1 MPQYDCKICGRG
13 MEVPADGGSVICP
26 HCNSRYNVERDESG
40 LRLRLVDFAGL
51 PSPDDYPGVLEF
63 FAVPEAVASA
73 ERILKSES
81 EVATATL
88 QEERAVAEYEL
99 PEAVSPV
106 AATPLVVEPSAS
118 EKPSSVGVD
127 EAEEVTTTESVSPWQ
142 VRAISEEEEELARQR
157 KHFKRFRSRLNR
169 LKVGFII
176 GFSFAGLMLISGI
189 IGVFALLGGYE
200 EDLFYLCFAF
210 PSIAFLL
217 SLAGGLFFFIRYLS
231 KKPLL
236 RTLQGLLSD
245 QERKVAE
252 LPRLKESP

>member
-1 MPQYDCKICGRG
+1 

-26 HCNSRYNVERDESG
+26 HCNSRYNVWRDESG

-73 ERILKSES
+73 ERKLKSES

-99 PEAVSPV
+99 PEAETTGKTEAVSPV
-106 AATPLVVEPSAS
+106 VATPLVVEPSAS
-118 EKPSSVGVD
+118 EKPSSVRVD

-189 IGVFALLGGYE
+189 IGVFALFGGYE

-210 PSIAFLL
+210 PSIVFLL

-236 RTLQGLLSD
+236 RTLQGLLND

>member
-1 MPQYDCKICGRG
+1 
-13 MEVPADGGSVICP
+13 MEVPGDGGSVICP

-73 ERILKSES
+73 ERKLKSES

-106 AATPLVVEPSAS
+106 AATPLVVEPPDFK
-118 EKPSSVGVD
+118 KPSSVGVD

-200 EDLFYLCFAF
+200 EVLFYLCFAF